1 MYYAYGRLYRVSNM
15 AEDQIASASKLEEL
29 RNMECGTEYEKSA
42 RDVNKIEMKVII
54 DIIVSL
60 VCGSVLV
67 G

>member
-1 MYYAYGRLYRVSNM
+1 M
-15 AEDQIASASKLEEL
+15 AEDQIASASRLEEL